1 LKNEKT
7 LKSKVMTK
15 VREIKAFKLSNG
27 RIIEDFETAVKEERF
42 IEFKKQVAV
51 FASDNGTCYKTKDAI
66 MDAIIENV
74 DRLKEIFSILD

>member
-1 LKNEKT
+1 
-7 LKSKVMTK
+7 MTK
-15 VREIKAFKLSNG
+15 VTEITAFKLSDG
-27 RIIEDFETAVKEERF
+27 RIIEDFETALYEEKF

-51 FASDNGTCYKTKDAI
+51 FASNNGTCYETKDAI